1 MDKPT
6 DQEIIRVTL
15 DDQLREAA
23 EAAIAWLTDSVDP
36 DAESVLRDIAHHR
49 NVRHDDLRLAVRVLR
64 HLRAEKSGKQEVE
77 NG

>member
-23 EAAIAWLTDSVDP
+23 EAAIAWLDDAVDP
-36 DAESVLRDIAHHR
+36 DNESVIGDVAQRRH
-49 NVRHDDLRLAVRVLR
+49 VRHDDLRLAVRVLR